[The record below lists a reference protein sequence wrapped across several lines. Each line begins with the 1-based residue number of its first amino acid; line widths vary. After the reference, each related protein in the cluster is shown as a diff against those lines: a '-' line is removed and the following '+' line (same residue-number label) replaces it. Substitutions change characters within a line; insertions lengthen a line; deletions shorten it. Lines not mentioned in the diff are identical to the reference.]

1 MKKNPS
7 KSSTN
12 RKIYDIYYKIYNSVL
27 GSTKPYK
34 SHWRNIIKQILFLN

>member
-12 RKIYDIYYKIYNSVL
+12 RNIYDIYYKIYNSVP
-27 GSTKPYK
+27 GSTKPYR
-34 SHWRNIIKQILFLN
+34 SH